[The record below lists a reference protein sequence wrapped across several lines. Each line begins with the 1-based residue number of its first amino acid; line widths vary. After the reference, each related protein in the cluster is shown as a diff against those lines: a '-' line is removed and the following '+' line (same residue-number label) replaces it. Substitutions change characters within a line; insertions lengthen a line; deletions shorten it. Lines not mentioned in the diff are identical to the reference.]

1 MENTQQQNECVNKG
15 RPVYFSYA
23 RNSSR
28 KPEWTHISD
37 CVEKILDQFRQN
49 NIEYRLDV
57 RDIGAGD
64 KISDF
69 EREIGWNS
77 EVVVLIFSDK
87 YFRSLHCMYEFV
99 QIKNAFKKHPEKH
112 LICIKSGNVDI
123 SDDKYIIEMEHY
135 WGDIKQEYETIEFHH
150 LRNHSGTEEAAYANG
165 FYRDDI
171 RTLNSFLGNMH
182 WYDAN
187 TEDWSELLKEITGYY
202 SNTSKSFL
210 QIIQERKAKLAKL
223 KSFGCGFSILIIL
236 ILSLV
241 LLVTFLFNF
250 NGSTVIYPAY
260 EENCYAMD
268 EETFTTITKY
278 TCDDKYTTL
287 YLRTTNLT
295 DDTLRNVVYDTV
307 GTKLEIGDD
316 IKLLGIKEF
325 PMIEISGCNNTKLPQ
340 YYPGGKG
347 SYVDYVIKFKS
358 IKRNTFNFVSN
369 GNHCIFG
376 IIHKENHDGRT
387 IADILDNWLDGKSDR
402 DESNNTITTEH
413 PEYTSG
419 IKNLFITS
427 IECDIQ
433 STALHFHIINQT
445 DRDTILFNPNECRIV
460 INGDTLN
467 MMYVNG
473 IKRFPYK
480 HTLFKKSAM
489 DFAIHFSSILDSE
502 SPHYIEK
509 VESINSFDFII
520 NDSTQIRG
528 IKLHRKK
535 LAKAEPPTVTGH
547 SLGSAYLT
555 RVDITQD
562 ATVLHFKQTNRFK
575 QTPIYASA
583 HRKAYLMAD
592 GVKYRL
598 SKVSG
603 IEFAPTMTL
612 IPAGTTLEYA
622 LIFAPLPPDTEIFD
636 FVNVEFS
643 REKLGEQRFKAFQYI
658 LGNECVNEKEDMIAT
673 GIYGIKMK

>member
-1 MENTQQQNECVNKG
+1 MEPTQQHKSINQG

-77 EVVVLIFSDK
+77 EVVVLVFSDK
-87 YFRSLHCMYEFV
+87 YFRSMHCMYEFV
-99 QIKNAFKKHPEKH
+99 QIKNALRKHPEKR

-123 SDDKYIIEMEHY
+123 TDKNYIMEVEHY

-150 LRNHSGTEEAAYANG
+150 LRNHSGTEDAAYANG
-165 FYRDDI
+165 FYLDDI
-171 RTLNSFLGNMH
+171 RTLNSFLGDKH

-187 TEDWSELLKEITGYY
+187 TDDWSGMLKEITDYY

-210 QIIQERKAKLAKL
+210 QIFQERKAKLAKL
-223 KSFGCGFSILIIL
+223 KSFGLGFALLII
-236 ILSLV
+236 IAIISFGFD
-241 LLVTFLFNF
+241 LLNKVQKI
-250 NGSTVIYPAY
+250 TVYYPAY
-260 EENCYAMD
+260 TENCYIQD
-268 EETFTTITKY
+268 EKTFTTITQY
-278 TCDDKYTTL
+278 TSDNEYTTIHF
-287 YLRTTNLT
+287 RTVNLT
-295 DDTLRNVVYDTV
+295 DDTLRNVEYDTA
-307 GTKLEIGDD
+307 GAYIRTKALPDYD
-316 IKLLGIKEF
+316 IY
-325 PMIEISGCNNTKLPQ
+325 PPIEVSGYNNTKLPK

-347 SYVDYVIKFKS
+347 AFVDYVMKFKMSKS
-358 IKRNTFNFVSN
+358 IVTDEFDFISN
-369 GNHCIFG
+369 GNHCIFYIMPKSNHNEPTNLDK
-376 IIHKENHDGRT
+376 IINFFRKTNEERYPT
-387 IADILDNWLDGKSDR
+387 I
-402 DESNNTITTEH
+402 EH
-413 PEYTSG
+413 PEYSRG
-419 IKNLFITS
+419 ISNLFVTRIEIDDKTTS
-427 IECDIQ
+427 
-433 STALHFHIINQT
+433 LHFYAVNPT
-445 DRDTILFNPNECRIV
+445 DHDTTLFDPKDCRIV
-460 INGDTLN
+460 ANGDTLT

-473 IKRFPYK
+473 IKTFPYK
-480 HTLFKKSAM
+480 HTLFKKTAI
-489 DFAIHFSSILDSE
+489 DFAIHYPTIKYDST
-502 SPHYIEK
+502 
-509 VESINSFDFII
+509 ESIDVVI
-520 NDSTQIRG
+520 NDNTIIHG
-528 IKLHRKK
+528 IKLHQKT

-562 ATVLHFKQTNRFK
+562 ETVLHFKQTNRFK

-583 HRKAYLMAD
+583 FRKAYLMAD

-598 SKVSG
+598 TKVSG

-612 IPAGTTLEYA
+612 VPAGMTLEYA